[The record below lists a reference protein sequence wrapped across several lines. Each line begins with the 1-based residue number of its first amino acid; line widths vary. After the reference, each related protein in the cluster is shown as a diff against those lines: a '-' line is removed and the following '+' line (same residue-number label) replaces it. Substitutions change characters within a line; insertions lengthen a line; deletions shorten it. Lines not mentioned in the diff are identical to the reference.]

1 MINNS
6 DNQSSPLNC
15 LNYTHIYTHIL
26 PTKKNSCT
34 QCALFFFVTLFFLFQ
49 EVKQ

>member
-15 LNYTHIYTHIL
+15 LNYTHIL